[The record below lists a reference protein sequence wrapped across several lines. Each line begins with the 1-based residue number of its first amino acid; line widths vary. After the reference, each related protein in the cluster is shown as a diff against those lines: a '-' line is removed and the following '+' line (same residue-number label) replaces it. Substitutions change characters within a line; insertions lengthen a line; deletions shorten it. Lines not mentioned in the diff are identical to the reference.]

1 MIASPKKLFGGV
13 VLMAA
18 FAVVLVAM
26 FLPIL
31 NGQNALD
38 YMDALFNSVSKGS
51 AYYVLDLKAEA
62 EDRRGNAVAV
72 RLAVASE
79 IQAMQTAELLR
90 AGGAIVEVAEA
101 ELRVSGDLGGILGRA
116 LQDSDEMF
124 ANAGAGVRDR
134 YGYEEKR
141 VLFNWWTALQAMDED
156 LKRKNRFAEAA
167 FVVKVKEKAV
177 ECAYNYYGIE
187 PWKVSD
193 KIGLVLFS
201 LVFYVVYTVWY
212 GYAIIFLLEG
222 LGLSLSH

>member
-1 MIASPKKLFGGV
+1 MIANPRKFFGGLA
-13 VLMAA
+13 LMAT
-18 FAVVLVAM
+18 FGVVLVAM
-26 FLPIL
+26 FLPL
-31 NGQNALD
+31 FDGRNALN
-38 YMDALFNSVSKGS
+38 YMDSLFNSVSKGS
-51 AYYVLDLKAEA
+51 AYYVADLKVEA
-62 EDRRGNAVAV
+62 ENRRGNAVAV
-72 RLAVASE
+72 TLAVANE
-79 IQAMQTAELLR
+79 TKARRMADLLR
-90 AGGAIVEVAEA
+90 AGGATAQVAEGA
-101 ELRVSGDLGGILGRA
+101 LRVSGDLGGILGRA

-156 LKRKNRFAEAA
+156 LKRQNRFAEAA

-193 KIGLVLFS
+193 RIGLVLFS

-222 LGLSLSH
+222 WGLTLSH

>member
-1 MIASPKKLFGGV
+1 MIASPKKFFGGV
-13 VLMAA
+13 ALMAA
-18 FAVVLVAM
+18 FGVVLVAM
-26 FLPIL
+26 FLPL
-31 NGQNALD
+31 FDGRNALN
-38 YMDALFNSVSKGS
+38 YMDSLFNSVSKGS
-51 AYYVLDLKAEA
+51 AYYVADLKVEA
-62 EDRRGNAVAV
+62 ENRRGNAVAV
-72 RLAVASE
+72 TLAVANE
-79 IQAMQTAELLR
+79 TQARQMADLLR
-90 AGGAIVEVAEA
+90 AGGATAQVAA
-101 ELRVSGDLGGILGRA
+101 GALRVSGDLGEILGRA

-156 LKRKNRFAEAA
+156 LKRQNRFAEAA

-193 KIGLVLFS
+193 RIGLVLFS

-222 LGLSLSH
+222 WGLTLSH

>member
-1 MIASPKKLFGGV
+1 MIASPKKFFGGV
-13 VLMAA
+13 ALMAA
-18 FAVVLVAM
+18 FGVVLVAM
-26 FLPIL
+26 FLPL
-31 NGQNALD
+31 FDGRNALN
-38 YMDALFNSVSKGS
+38 YMDSLFNSVSKGS
-51 AYYVLDLKAEA
+51 AYYVADLKVEA
-62 EDRRGNAVAV
+62 ENRRGNAVAV
-72 RLAVASE
+72 TLAVANE
-79 IQAMQTAELLR
+79 TQARQMADLLR
-90 AGGAIVEVAEA
+90 AGGATAQVAEGA
-101 ELRVSGDLGGILGRA
+101 LRVSGDLGGILGRA

-141 VLFNWWTALQAMDED
+141 VLFNWWTALQTMDED
-156 LKRKNRFAEAA
+156 LKRQNRFAEAA

-193 KIGLVLFS
+193 RIGLVLFS

-222 LGLSLSH
+222 WGLTLSH